1 MTNLIDLITQQ
12 VTPEVLSLLATM
24 TGENKNQIE
33 GAVAAIVPTLV
44 GGTLTQSATPVGAQS
59 LLDAIG
65 NQGSLDDI
73 ARMLRGGDDMRNLLI
88 QGGGI
93 VSSLFGADANRTANT
108 ISAVTSLHGSSASI
122 LLYALAPLTLAVIGQ
137 TLGPDALNPT
147 ALTTLLADQRQSVQA
162 ALPQEL
168 EALVD
173 SSAPKPA
180 PVPVAVKIEPAP
192 VSSAAKAAAP
202 PAPKPVVTAAV
213 PPSPPPP
220 ARSIWRWLGLFL
232 ILLLLGALLWWF
244 LLRPQAGTA
253 PPAAAT
259 PAPAAVDTPAAAV
272 APLTET
278 TAVTGSTDITATG
291 SVTSTTTDTTPI
303 TATTPVTSTADITAT
318 GSVTSTTTDTTPITA
333 TTPVTSTADI
343 TATGSVTAT
352 TTDTTPITATT
363 PVTSTADITATG
375 SVTATTATEAGN
387 AAVCTALTQLDLV
400 FGASPAIAANTP
412 VTDVRRFAGRADLV
426 VAEVATTAQGVA
438 GLDLGAANTAVQD
451 LTTAVDGLTGDTVG
465 AAADPVAA
473 ALNNVR
479 DSYAALNTAAGCP

>member
-12 VTPEVLSLLATM
+12 VTPAVLSQLATM
-24 TGENKNQIE
+24 TGENKNQLE

-44 GGTLTQSATPVGAQS
+44 GGALTKSATPVGAQA

-65 NQGSLDDI
+65 SQGSLDNI
-73 ARMLRGGDDMRNLLI
+73 GSLLRGGDGMRNLLT

-108 ISAVTSLHGSSASI
+108 ISTVTSIHGSSASI
-122 LLYALAPLTLAVIGQ
+122 LLYALAPLSLAVIGQ

-147 ALTTLLADQRQSVQA
+147 ALTTLLADQRQAVQA
-162 ALPQEL
+162 ALPQGL
-168 EALVD
+168 ETVVD
-173 SSAPKPA
+173 SSAPALA
-180 PVPVAVKIEPAP
+180 PVPVAAKIEPAP
-192 VSSAAKAAAP
+192 VASAAKAAAP
-202 PAPKPVVTAAV
+202 PAPKPVAAAAV
-213 PPSPPPP
+213 PPPPPPP

-259 PAPAAVDTPAAAV
+259 PAPAAADTPAAAA

-278 TAVTGSTDITATG
+278 TPVTGSTDITATG
-291 SVTSTTTDTTPI
+291 SVTPATTDTVAATTPVTSTTDITATGSVTPTTTDTTTG
-303 TATTPVTSTADITAT
+303 TATTPVTSTTDITAT
-318 GSVTSTTTDTTPITA
+318 GSVTPATTDTTTVTA
-333 TTPVTSTADI
+333 TTPVTSTTDI
-343 TATGSVTAT
+343 TATGSVTT
-352 TTDTTPITATT
+352 TTA
-363 PVTSTADITATG
+363 A
-375 SVTATTATEAGN
+375 EAGN
-387 AAVCTALTQLDLV
+387 AAVCTALAQLDLV
-400 FGASPAIAANTP
+400 FGASPAITANTP

-438 GLDLGAANTAVQD
+438 GLDLGAANTAVQE

-465 AAADPVAA
+465 AAADPSLRRWTTSVTPTQ
-473 ALNNVR
+473 R
-479 DSYAALNTAAGCP
+479 